1 MQPPKQATYSAL
13 LSPNTVNHLE
23 AAGGAGCSAL
33 AVSSHSICE
42 NKQTLFHFFS
52 PHCSCFAASC
62 HSSHQKNRFG
72 CCWARVFFQLSK
84 KLICNS
90 ESCPDSGGFFFFSD
104 SRLVLSF
111 LQWTLNWDSFHAS
124 NSNWMLYSL
133 SCLQYIITVCVCVS
147 AGMVPMQQQQQQQQ
161 QGFPMVP
168 VMQPNMQGMMGM
180 NYGGQM
186 PPGAMPM
193 QVRLCICNGYTVF
206 IYHCDSLFVHLFVFL
221 GEIVLF
227 FPHL

>member
-1 MQPPKQATYSAL
+1 
-13 LSPNTVNHLE
+13 
-23 AAGGAGCSAL
+23 
-33 AVSSHSICE
+33 
-42 NKQTLFHFFS
+42 
-52 PHCSCFAASC
+52 
-62 HSSHQKNRFG
+62 
-72 CCWARVFFQLSK
+72 
-84 KLICNS
+84 
-90 ESCPDSGGFFFFSD
+90 
-104 SRLVLSF
+104 
-111 LQWTLNWDSFHAS
+111 
-124 NSNWMLYSL
+124 MLYSL
-133 SCLQYIITVCVCVS
+133 SCLQYIITVCVCVP